1 MSFKLYLAAVFTNSY
16 MRDQQKW
23 PKLLPYEQAHFDA
36 ADPILESYHYIKSQ
50 RYVDEIRAIGR
61 RVFLDSGAFSA
72 FTLGKTIDIREYC
85 EYVKKND
92 DIIAVDDGIKMIA
105 GLDAIGDVKATF
117 QNLKVMEQL
126 GVRAIPCFHSGEDER
141 YLEHYIQNYEYIS
154 LGGMVGASIVQLGMW
169 LDRVWSKYLIDG
181 SGRPRVKVHGFG
193 ITTDHIMK
201 DYPWWSCDSSTWI
214 QATQFGNI
222 FMPNRGI
229 INVSEKSTA
238 IKIRGSH
245 IDNMTQEASKA
256 LINEIAAQGFDY
268 ERLRTEYLGRA
279 AYNIW
284 AFQVRGR
291 QIREQN
297 EKIPVTLDYMDLF

>member
-16 MRDQQKW
+16 MKGQRHW
-23 PKLLPYEQAHFDA
+23 FKLLPYEQSHFET

-50 RYVDEIRAIGR
+50 RFVDEIRAIGR

-72 FTLGKTIDIREYC
+72 FTLGETIDIREYC
-85 EYVKKND
+85 NYVKRND
-92 DIIAVDDGIKMIA
+92 DIIAVDDGVKMIA
-105 GLDAIGDVKATF
+105 GLDAIGDVKVTF

-126 GVRAIPCFHSGEDER
+126 GVKAIPCFHSGEDER
-141 YLEHYIQNYEYIS
+141 YLEYYIKNYEYIS
-154 LGGMVGASIVQLGMW
+154 LGGMVGASVTQLGMW
-169 LDRVWSKYLIDG
+169 LDRIWSKYLIDG

-201 DYPWWSCDSSTWI
+201 NYPWWSCDSSTWI
-214 QATQFGNI
+214 QATSFGNI

-229 INVSEKSTA
+229 INVSEKSTTV
-238 IKIRGSH
+238 KIRGSH
-245 IDNMTQEASKA
+245 VDNMAPGISQT
-256 LINEIAAQGFDY
+256 LIDEISSQGFDY
-268 ERLRTEYLGRA
+268 SRLRTEYIARA

-284 AFQVRGR
+284 AFQCRGK

-297 EKIPVTLDYMDLF
+297 EKTPVTIDYMDLF